1 MALLKVR
8 CISTKAYLKEMPY
21 GSFLQGQFEDVL
33 ISLTLNKIYDAVEED
48 DEYRVIDN
56 TNEDDLY
63 PKMMFEIVVS

>member
-8 CISTKAYLKEMPY
+8 CISTKAYLKEMPD